1 MGALYADPDS
11 YLAERAV
18 GLETKACLGL
28 WAAVMYVAI
37 EDSRGRGAV
46 PTGLTREKRPVVMG
60 EIRDRA
66 CAWMSSQ
73 EQTVGSFLWISR
85 CSSSTRTRFL
95 WICTLLDQLDPD
107 HRAVRARR
115 ALDGRPPP

>member
-73 EQTVGSFLWISR
+73 EQTVGSFLWI
-85 CSSSTRTRFL
+85 
-95 WICTLLDQLDPD
+95 CTLLELDPD
-107 HRAVRARR
+107 AVRPSSATRSQ
-115 ALDGRPPP
+115 P